1 MKILC
6 LIIFSANICVLIWEY
21 RSGAFTSQANIP
33 EQHVLAGKEQIFL
46 VTELKNKPQPYLP
59 SPKQET
65 QLQVYKSVSPVKEM
79 QGSIE
84 HVNSA
89 IAKQSDYP
97 QVQLP

>member
-6 LIIFSANICVLIWEY
+6 LIILSANICLLIWEY
-21 RSGAFTSQANIP
+21 RSGAFTSQTNTPVHQASVG
-33 EQHVLAGKEQIFL
+33 QEQIFL
-46 VTELKNKPQPYLP
+46 ATELKNKPPLSLP
-59 SPKQET
+59 VQKQET
-65 QLQVYKSVSPVKEM
+65 QLQVYKSVIPVKEM

-97 QVQLP
+97 QVRLP